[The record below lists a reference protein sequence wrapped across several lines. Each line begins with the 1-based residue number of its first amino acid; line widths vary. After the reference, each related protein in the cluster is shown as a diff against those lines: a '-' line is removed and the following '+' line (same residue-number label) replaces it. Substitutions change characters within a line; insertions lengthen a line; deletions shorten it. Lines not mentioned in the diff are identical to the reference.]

1 MKTIRIYEPDDK
13 LIVVIRDNY
22 DILQVLGAFGI
33 SLGFGDMTV
42 GEVCRQQG
50 VDAFTFLRV
59 VNFLNGG
66 PVGDDADGRTSVP
79 TLLRYLQASHAYYLD
94 FMLPFLRSELS
105 DALDSSNALS
115 PHVMKLY
122 DSYADSIR
130 QHMQQEERTLFPY
143 VEGLLRGES
152 RSGYA
157 LDTYPRSHTLIDQ
170 KLKELGDI
178 IIRYLPSDGLRNNQ
192 LTHTLYDL
200 LDCQSWLQQH
210 SRVEEAIFLPAIR
223 RLAASLPANDDD
235 KTADTAQEALSERE
249 KEVVAEVA
257 RGYSNKQIADHLCL
271 SVNTVLTHRRNIAR
285 KLQIHTPAGLTIY
298 ALANHLID
306 LDSQV

>member
-13 LIVVIRDNY
+13 LIAVIRDNY

-42 GEVCRQQG
+42 SDVCRQQD
-50 VDAFTFLRV
+50 VDTATFLRV
-59 VNFLNGG
+59 VNFLNGAQTG
-66 PVGDDADGRTSVP
+66 NDEEGSTSVP
-79 TLLRYLQASHAYYLD
+79 TLLRYLKASHTYYLD

-105 DALDSSNALS
+105 DALDSNNALS
-115 PHVMKLY
+115 PLVMKLY
-122 DSYADSIR
+122 DGYADSIR

-143 VEGLLRGES
+143 VESLLQGNVQQ
-152 RSGYA
+152 GYDITA
-157 LDTYPRSHTLIDQ
+157 YPRSHALIDQ

-210 SRVEEAIFLPAIR
+210 SRVEEAIFLPAVLQ
-223 RLAASLPANDDD
+223 LAATLPAPEEEQAAE
-235 KTADTAQEALSERE
+235 TTQEALSDRE

-306 LDSQV
+306 LDSPV